1 MNDNSTGLARLDRVQ
16 GLARL
21 PAVARL
27 MDLALD
33 EDLGR
38 GDITT
43 EAVVGGGG
51 GVLRAAV
58 VAREPLVVFGLDVA
72 SAVFWRVDAAIDI
85 RAEARDGEAVAAG
98 RTVLAL
104 SGPAASIL
112 SAERTALNFLQRLSG
127 VATLSRRF
135 AEAVAHTKAR
145 VVDTRKTTP
154 GYRVLEKAAVRAGG
168 CSNHRFDLGSGVL
181 IKDNHIAACGS
192 VSEAVR
198 RARAHAPHPLRI
210 EVEVDTLAQLEE
222 ALDAGADVVLLDNMS
237 PEQAAGATARAHARG
252 VLVEVSGGI
261 HLLSA
266 PRYAEAGVDIIS
278 AGALTH
284 SAPAVDLAL
293 DVLPA
298 SGDPGDPGGQPGAGP

>member
-1 MNDNSTGLARLDRVQ
+1 MNDSDKRLDRVR

-43 EAVVGGGG
+43 EAVVGADDTT
-51 GVLRAAV
+51 VRAV
-58 VAREPLVVFGLDVA
+58 IVARKPLVIFGLDVA
-72 SAVFWRVDAAIDI
+72 SAVFWRVDADI
-85 RAEARDGEAVAAG
+85 QIEAGARDGEAVAAG
-98 RTVLAL
+98 TDVLAL
-104 SGPAASIL
+104 SGPAGSIL
-112 SAERTALNFLQRLSG
+112 RAERTALNFLQRLSG
-127 VATLSRRF
+127 VATLSRKF
-135 AEAVAHTKAR
+135 AEAVAHTRAR

-192 VSEAVR
+192 VTEAVR

-210 EVEVDTLAQLEE
+210 EVEVDTLAQLDE
-222 ALDAGADVVLLDNMS
+222 ALAAGADIVLLDNMS
-237 PEQAAGATARAHARG
+237 PEQAAQATIRAHARS

-261 HLLSA
+261 DLATA

-293 DVLPA
+293 DMLA
-298 SGDPGDPGGQPGAGP
+298 AAGGAGA

>member
-1 MNDNSTGLARLDRVQ
+1 MNDSDKRLDRMR

-27 MDLALD
+27 VDLALD

-38 GDITT
+38 GDVTT
-43 EAVVGGGG
+43 EAVVGADDTA
-51 GVLRAAV
+51 VRAV
-58 VAREPLVVFGLDVA
+58 IVARKPLVIFGLDVA
-72 SAVFWRVDAAIDI
+72 SAVFWRVDADI
-85 RAEARDGEAVAAG
+85 QIEAGACDGEAVAAG
-98 RTVLAL
+98 TAVLAL
-104 SGPAASIL
+104 SGPAGSIL
-112 SAERTALNFLQRLSG
+112 RAERTALNFLQRLSG
-127 VATLSRRF
+127 VATLSRKF
-135 AEAVAHTKAR
+135 AEAVAHTRAR

-192 VSEAVR
+192 VTEAVR

-210 EVEVDTLAQLEE
+210 EVEVDTLAQLDE
-222 ALDAGADVVLLDNMS
+222 ALAAGADIVLLDNMS
-237 PEQAAGATARAHARG
+237 PEQAAQATIRAHARS

-261 HLLSA
+261 DLASA

-293 DVLPA
+293 DVLA
-298 SGDPGDPGGQPGAGP
+298 AAGAGA